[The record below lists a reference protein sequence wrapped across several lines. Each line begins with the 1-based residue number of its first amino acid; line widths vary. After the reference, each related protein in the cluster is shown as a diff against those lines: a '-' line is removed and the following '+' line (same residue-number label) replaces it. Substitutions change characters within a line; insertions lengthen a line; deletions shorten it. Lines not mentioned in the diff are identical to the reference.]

1 MLYNSE
7 IQNAFYRLKVKKVKF
22 FSIGKSVLGKD
33 ILCTHIGSKQGK
45 QIVIQ
50 GAIHS
55 REWITTL
62 LICRQIESLIGK
74 NLNGGIYFIPLAN
87 PDGVDISI
95 NGTKN
100 LPCSFL
106 KNWMRE
112 NVDEFALL
120 KANANLVDLNVN
132 FDAHWGKGKQNSRE
146 AGAENFIGFK
156 PESEAEV
163 KALVKFVKKVK
174 PDATISYHSKGD
186 VIYYNFGNN
195 KTENEKGK
203 NLAGAIKKYNGYNVV
218 KLKGST
224 GGFKD
229 YCINSLHIPSLT
241 IEVGDD
247 SLTHPLGKKDLPK
260 ILKQNLK
267 VPLLLLE
274 NI

>member
-7 IQNAFYRLKVKKVKF
+7 IQNAFYRLKVKKIKF

-33 ILCTHIGSKQGK
+33 ILCTHIGKKEGK
-45 QIVIQ
+45 QIVIT

-62 LICRQIESLIGK
+62 LICRQIESLANK
-74 NLNGGIYFIPLAN
+74 QLNGGIYFIPLVN

-95 NGTKN
+95 NETKN
-100 LPCSFL
+100 LPCNFL
-106 KNWMRE
+106 KQWLKE
-112 NVDEFALL
+112 NVDDFSML

-132 FDAHWGKGKQNSRE
+132 FDAKWGRGDKNKTE
-146 AGAENFIGFK
+146 ASSENFVGLK

-163 KALVKFVKKVK
+163 KALVNFVKKIK
-174 PDATISYHSKGD
+174 PSLTISYHSKGEE
-186 VIYYNFGNN
+186 IYYNFGNN
-195 KTENEKGK
+195 KKENSKGK
-203 NLAGAIKKYNGYNVV
+203 QLAGVVSKYSGYKVV

-241 IEVGDD
+241 IEVGSD
-247 SLTHPLGKKDLPK
+247 SLMHPLTKKDLPK
-260 ILKQNLK
+260 ILKENLK

-274 NI
+274 NV